1 MKINRKILFGLLI
14 VLLFIVVFLL
24 VVRCDD
30 KNKNL

>member
-24 VVRCDD
+24 AVKCDD
-30 KNKNL
+30 KNENV